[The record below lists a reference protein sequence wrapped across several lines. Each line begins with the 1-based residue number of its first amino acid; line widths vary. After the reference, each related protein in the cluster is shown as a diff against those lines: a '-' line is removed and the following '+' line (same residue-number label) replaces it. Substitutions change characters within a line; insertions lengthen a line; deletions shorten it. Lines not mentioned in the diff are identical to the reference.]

1 MRRGLLYLLSAV
13 LVVWAA
19 VDVPMPFIEIAPGTA
34 TSIPPLIELE
44 TEVTPIAGDL
54 ALLTIRNRQP
64 GAAETVAIWLS
75 PDRELTPQTSVVPA
89 GIDRGEYF
97 RLQRLQFD
105 RTFRVAV
112 AAGLDAA
119 GFDVRVS
126 SRPIIFSVLPHG
138 PAAGNLSAGDVVLRV
153 GGVEVT
159 SGQELVAQLQDIEVG
174 DPVLLDVLRE
184 GEELSVTVVAGT
196 IPEVDHPALGVT
208 IETIA
213 DDVELPVD
221 VSLAETRIGGPSAG
235 MMIALTVYD
244 LVSEEDL
251 ARGRVVAGT
260 GTIDGEGNVGG
271 IGGIDQ
277 KMVAAASAG
286 ADLVLVPASQLDQ
299 ARDGAPAGLDIVGVA
314 TLEDAIEALRR

>member
-1 MRRGLLYLLSAV
+1 MIRALAYLASALV
-13 LVVWAA
+13 VVWAA
-19 VDVPMPFIEIAPGTA
+19 IDVPMPFVEIAPGSA
-34 TSIPPLIELE
+34 TSIEPLIELE
-44 TEVTPIAGDL
+44 TEVTPIEGEL

-75 PDRELTPQTSVVPA
+75 PDRVLTPQTSVVPP

-97 RLQRLQFD
+97 RLQRQQFD

-119 GFDVRVS
+119 GLDVRVS

-138 PAAGNLSAGDVVLRV
+138 PAAGNLESGDIVLRV

-159 SGQELVAQLQDIEVG
+159 SGQELVAELQDIEVG
-174 DPVLLDVLRE
+174 DAVELDVLRE
-184 GEELSVTVVAGT
+184 GEELAVTVIAGT

-213 DDVELPVD
+213 DDVELPID
-221 VSLAETRIGGPSAG
+221 ASLAETRIGGPSAG

-251 ARGRVVAGT
+251 ARGRTIAGT
-260 GTIDGEGNVGG
+260 GTIDGDGNVGG

-277 KMVAAASAG
+277 KMVAAADAG
-286 ADLVLVPASQLDQ
+286 ADLVLVPASQLEQ
-299 ARDGAPAGLDIVGVA
+299 ARDGAPPGLEIVGVG
-314 TLEDAIEALRR
+314 TLQDAIEALRR